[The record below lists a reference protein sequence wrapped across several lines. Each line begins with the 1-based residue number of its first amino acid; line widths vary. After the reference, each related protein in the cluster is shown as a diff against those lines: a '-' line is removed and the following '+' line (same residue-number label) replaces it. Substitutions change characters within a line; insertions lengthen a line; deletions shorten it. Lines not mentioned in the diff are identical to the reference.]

1 MTSRLEF
8 QTHNYGSIGPK
19 MGDEDNNKKSYYRAE
34 QDDRTL
40 GKEEEGLTGFF
51 GSK

>member
-1 MTSRLEF
+1 MTSHLEF

-19 MGDEDNNKKSYYRAE
+19 IGNEDVKKSFYRAE

-40 GKEEEGLTGFF
+40 GKELEGLTGFS